1 MKKPSV
7 KKFSFTSDDYD
18 EFTEMLT
25 VANVEQEIL
34 EVGVFKATASILI
47 SENVS
52 INSFNINRK
61 VLQKGTSIK
70 GFITF
75 TIYKPNVFFN
85 WRKHEMKEGLIGIL
99 WNREHE
105 SISGSNFEATPISI
119 EENYFLKSCKI
130 KGFPNL
136 IELLSKNELLY
147 VDEIKLFKIRQLIL
161 FILKKNDIE
170 DSQLHQLME
179 IELDD
184 HLIDCL
190 SDVLETKPTNDIT
203 NRNFYNIVD
212 YINNHKTDLTSVSQ
226 ICENNNVTERTLR
239 RWFKKEFELSPKQY
253 LNKLRLNKVRQVLK
267 NKSNYSNISEIAYEF
282 NYWHMGQFAKDY
294 KKLFNELPS
303 HTLKKYV

>member
-75 TIYKPNVFFN
+75 TIYNPKVFFN

-105 SISGSNFEATPISI
+105 
-119 EENYFLKSCKI
+119 
-130 KGFPNL
+130 
-136 IELLSKNELLY
+136 
-147 VDEIKLFKIRQLIL
+147 
-161 FILKKNDIE
+161 
-170 DSQLHQLME
+170 
-179 IELDD
+179 
-184 HLIDCL
+184 
-190 SDVLETKPTNDIT
+190 
-203 NRNFYNIVD
+203 
-212 YINNHKTDLTSVSQ
+212 
-226 ICENNNVTERTLR
+226 
-239 RWFKKEFELSPKQY
+239 
-253 LNKLRLNKVRQVLK
+253 
-267 NKSNYSNISEIAYEF
+267 
-282 NYWHMGQFAKDY
+282 
-294 KKLFNELPS
+294 
-303 HTLKKYV
+303 